1 MIRSQR
7 SPYGT
12 SLLGA
17 GAVHHIKP
25 GHCRDVLRMTALAPK
40 ADFDLRSCDVADVPK
55 PAVFET
61 YDIETLAPE
70 RAARPR
76 GAGAAPPDTGC
87 QMLDEFLKSCDK
99 GRMVSR
105 YVTRDEDR

>member
-1 MIRSQR
+1 M
-7 SPYGT
+7 SP
-12 SLLGA
+12 
-17 GAVHHIKP
+17 
-25 GHCRDVLRMTALAPK
+25 
-40 ADFDLRSCDVADVPK
+40 DVPK

-99 GRMVSR
+99 SRMVSR